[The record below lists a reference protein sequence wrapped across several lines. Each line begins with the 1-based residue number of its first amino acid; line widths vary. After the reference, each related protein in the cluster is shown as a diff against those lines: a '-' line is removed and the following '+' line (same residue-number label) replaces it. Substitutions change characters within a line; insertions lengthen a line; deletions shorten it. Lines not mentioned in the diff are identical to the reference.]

1 MKNEI
6 VKNTNKNVATSVSR
20 AYFTFAN
27 AVRFSS
33 YCVYYYCN
41 EVAYRKGR

>member
-33 YCVYYYCN
+33 YCVYYCN
-41 EVAYRKGR
+41 EVACRKGR